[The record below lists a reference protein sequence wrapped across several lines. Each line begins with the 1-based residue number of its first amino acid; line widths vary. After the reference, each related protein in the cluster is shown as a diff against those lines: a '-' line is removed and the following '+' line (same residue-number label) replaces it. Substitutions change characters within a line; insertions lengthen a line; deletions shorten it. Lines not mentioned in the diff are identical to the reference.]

1 MVKRKGWAKIYSGL
15 TADTLNTVV
24 SSFLYFLFY
33 SLLHKALLRYHG
45 ANAQSRASP
54 AGIGAMSTKASEM
67 RRPAPQVLSATQELF
82 IGVAAGVASKGITL
96 PISTVCVRQQLG
108 NDEDDDEDHAPNCR
122 MPPPQL
128 SIIETIRAIHDESG
142 FTGLFAGLPQTV
154 PLALL
159 PAMTMYIHALLLRL
173 LPVRMRANPPGAA
186 TLVFGALSNA
196 LTALVLYPLVFA
208 KALSQAGADKGK
220 SKYSGGMIGMMRYIA
235 QRDGWSGLYRGFQA
249 YRIKGAVQQGVTM
262 LIKQR

>member
-1 MVKRKGWAKIYSGL
+1 
-15 TADTLNTVV
+15 
-24 SSFLYFLFY
+24 
-33 SLLHKALLRYHG
+33 
-45 ANAQSRASP
+45 
-54 AGIGAMSTKASEM
+54 
-67 RRPAPQVLSATQELF
+67 
-82 IGVAAGVASKGITL
+82 
-96 PISTVCVRQQLG
+96 VRQQLG
-108 NDEDDDEDHAPNCR
+108 NDEDDDEDHAPNGR

-128 SIIETIRAIHDESG
+128 SIVETIRAIHEESG
-142 FTGLFAGLPQTV
+142 FAGLFAGLPQTV

-159 PAMTMYIHALLLRL
+159 PAMTMYMHALLLRS

-220 SKYSGGMIGMMRYIA
+220 TKYSGGMIGMMRYIA